1 MYVLY
6 NTIQYNTNKVLYY
19 IFFNY
24 EQGEAKGPFSINFPT
39 K

>member
-6 NTIQYNTNKVLYY
+6 NTIQYKVLYY